1 MARGYPDF
9 FGPTM
14 FPYGGTPVD
23 EQNLAFTVANLVT
36 EDLVNIVD
44 QGRTNGGEVFFYGTG
59 DLRYNAFIFVWVD
72 NVVYNFLT
80 IDQLLTY
87 GFHQNQEAIL
97 RLTDFHVTATTQ
109 YAAFR
114 YARDFSFGV
123 SMGISLLNMSGND
136 IDGTSHLF
144 WARTT

>member
-23 EQNLAFTVANLVT
+23 EQDLAFTVGNGFN
-36 EDLVNIVD
+36 EEFVNIVD
-44 QGRTNGGEVFFYGTG
+44 QGRTNGGDVFFYGTG
-59 DLRYNAFIFVWVD
+59 DLRHNAIIFVWVD
-72 NVVYNFLT
+72 NVAYSFWT
-80 IDQLLTY
+80 IDQILTY
-87 GFHQNQEAIL
+87 GFHQNQDAIL
-97 RLTDFHVTATTQ
+97 RLTDFHVTATTE

-123 SMGISLLNMSGND
+123 SLAIMLMNVSGND
-136 IDGTSHLF
+136 IDGSSHLF

>member
-23 EQNLAFTVANLVT
+23 EQDIAFTVGNGFN
-36 EDLVNIVD
+36 EEFVNIVD
-44 QGRTNGGEVFFYGTG
+44 QGRTNGGDVFFYGTG
-59 DLRYNAFIFVWVD
+59 DLRNNAIIFVWVD
-72 NVVYNFLT
+72 NVAYSFWT
-80 IDQLLTY
+80 IDQMLMY
-87 GFHQNQEAIL
+87 GFHQNQDAIL
-97 RLTDFHVTATTQ
+97 RLTDFHVTATTE

-123 SMGISLLNMSGND
+123 SMAITLMNVSGAD
-136 IDGTSHLF
+136 IDGNSHLF